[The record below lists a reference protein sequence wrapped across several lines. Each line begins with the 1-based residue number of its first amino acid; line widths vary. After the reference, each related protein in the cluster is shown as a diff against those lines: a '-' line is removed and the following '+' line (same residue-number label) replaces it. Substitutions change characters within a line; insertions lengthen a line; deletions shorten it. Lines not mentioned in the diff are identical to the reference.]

1 MPKTVVWSA
10 AVLGAAAVIGLSA
23 AASLAQDKAA
33 FVKQRQAFMGQQQDD
48 VNAIGAF
55 AKGQGDQASAK
66 AKAADLVSLA
76 PKIVGWFEGKSDTS
90 TADLPGVSRA
100 KPEIWQSFDKFKAIV
115 PVLEAE
121 EAKLVAAI
129 DSGDR
134 GTVGTQLGAMYKN
147 GCGTCHTDYRG
158 PKT

>member
-1 MPKTVVWSA
+1 MRQKMGYGA
-10 AVLGAAAVIGLSA
+10 AIVGAAALLALSEA
-23 AASLAQDKAA
+23 GGLAQDKAG
-33 FVKQRQAFMGQQQDD
+33 FVKQRQDFMGKQQDD

-55 AKGQGDQASAK
+55 AKGQGGQADAK

-90 TADLPGVSRA
+90 TTDLPGVSRA
-100 KPEIWQSFDKFKAIV
+100 KPEIWQSFDKFKALV
-115 PVLEAE
+115 PVLQGE
-121 EAKLVAAI
+121 ETKLVAAI

-134 GTVGTQLGAMYKN
+134 VAVGAQLGAMYKN
-147 GCGTCHTDYRG
+147 GCGACHTDYRG